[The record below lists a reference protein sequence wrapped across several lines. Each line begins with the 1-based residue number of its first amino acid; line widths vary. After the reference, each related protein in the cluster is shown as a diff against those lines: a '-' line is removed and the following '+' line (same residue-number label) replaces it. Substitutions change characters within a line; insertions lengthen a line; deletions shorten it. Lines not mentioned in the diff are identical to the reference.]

1 MKEILS
7 LSGSASAV
15 RGVEAAAEVIEEIV
29 IMTGGPQE
37 TQGPRPLDAGA
48 HPVEPNITGDLRR
61 GVNLIRMFPE
71 AEIRDAKMID
81 GTGQLLSGCLSPAH
95 HQDPERLQGIK
106 DVVMTNDPDHDDAV
120 TLPVDPQH
128 LFVVCLA
135 GMEGEGIEDVVIERD
150 PLSFQNLLAHVPL
163 EEIGEDVL
171 LLSHLIAVPPHP
183 PELQLYGGGAHLLLY
198 RGHALVR

>member
-15 RGVEAAAEVIEEIV
+15 RGVEAAAEVTEEIV
-29 IMTGGPQE
+29 IMTGDPQE

-48 HPVEPNITGDLRR
+48 HPVEPNITGDPRR

-128 LFVVCLA
+128 QCVVCLA
-135 GMEGEGIEDVVIERD
+135 GMEGEEIEDVVIERD
-150 PLSFQNLLAHVPL
+150 PLSCQNLLAHVPL

-171 LLSHLIAVPPHP
+171 LLFHLIAVPRRPDP
-183 PELQLYGGGAHLLLY
+183 RTFGGDVHLLLY
-198 RGHALVR
+198 RDHALVH